1 MSTYPSNGPQ
11 NGQNRPVT
19 EFYLN
24 VRDPS
29 EDGTT
34 TKVGSLKLSAYNDY
48 FVELFQAFKK
58 DPALI
63 EEFVKTLVIDIKS
76 ATPAGGKS
84 AFLTKN
90 AA

>member
-1 MSTYPSNGPQ
+1 MTYQNQNGPQ

-24 VRDPS
+24 VRDPA
-29 EDGTT
+29 EDSSS
-34 TKVGSLKLSAYNDY
+34 TKVGSIKLSAYNDY
-48 FVELFQAFKK
+48 FVELFAAFKK

-63 EEFVKTLVIDIKS
+63 DEFVKTLVIDIKS

-84 AFLTKN
+84 AFLSKH